1 MLIWNGSGRITLKEL
16 DEHIALLLKRIPES
30 PGVYQYFNTDG
41 QIIYVGKAKN
51 LHRRVNSY
59 FQKDQQTY
67 KTKQLVKH
75 IADIKYIVVNSEQ
88 DAFLLENNLIKQHQP
103 HYNILLKDGKSY
115 PSICITKEAFP
126 RIYKTRNI
134 DKRIGEYFGP
144 YSYSNVVDL
153 LLELIHKLYP
163 LRTCQMAITKDSIAK
178 NKHKVCLKYHL
189 GTCCGICENKVS
201 QDEYSN
207 WIRFAKQIIQG
218 NAQEIEKEL
227 QQQMLTLSD
236 QMKYEEAALVKE
248 KYELLERF
256 RSKTVITNTNAG
268 EIDVFGYAED
278 GDKVYISI
286 LHLNHGSIV
295 QGQTVEYRK
304 QMDEPKEEM
313 LAFGMQELREQLN
326 SQTKEVIVPFIP
338 DVIDENIHI
347 HVAISGDKKKLL
359 DLANRNV
366 EQYKQDRIKQ
376 NDKLNPEQRA
386 TRILGQLQ
394 SLLQLP
400 TLPVFIDSFDN
411 SNIQGSNPV
420 AGCVVFKKAK
430 PCKSEY
436 KRFQIKTVVGADD
449 YASMREVVRRRYQH
463 LIDDNQPLPNLI
475 IADGGIGQMH
485 AIREAVEDQLG
496 LNIPIAGLK
505 KDSHHRTQTLLYGFP
520 PAEIDMPVTSEVFR
534 FMTQIQDEVHRFA
547 ISYHKSKRSKAQI
560 KSQLDDIQ
568 GVGPAYKQKLLRHFG
583 SISKIKSA
591 TIDELTEIVGTSR
604 ASSIYEFFNSDLSL

>member
-1 MLIWNGSGRITLKEL
+1 MPNV
-16 DEHIALLLKRIPES
+16 DNHIALLLKRIPEN
-30 PGVYQYFNTDG
+30 PGVYQYFNEDG

-51 LHRRVNSY
+51 LHRRVSSY

-115 PSICITKEAFP
+115 PSICITKEAYP
-126 RIYKTRNI
+126 RIFKTRNI
-134 DKRIGEYFGP
+134 DKRVGEYFGP
-144 YSYSNVVDL
+144 YSYSNVVDI

-201 QDEYSN
+201 QEEYLS
-207 WIRFAKQIIQG
+207 WIQAAKQIIQG
-218 NAQEIEKEL
+218 NAHEIEKDL
-227 QQQMLTLSD
+227 QRQMMAFSEK
-236 QMKYEEAALVKE
+236 MEYEKAALVKE

-295 QGQTVEYRK
+295 KGQTVEYRK

-313 LAFGMQELREQLN
+313 LAFGMQELREQLD

-338 DVIDENIHI
+338 DVIDENLHI
-347 HVAISGDKKKLL
+347 HVAISGDKKRLL

-449 YASMREVVRRRYQH
+449 YASVREVVRRRYQH
-463 LIDDNQPLPNLI
+463 LIDENQPLPNLI

-496 LNIPIAGLK
+496 LQIPIAGLK

-520 PAEIDMPVTSEVFR
+520 PAEIDMPITSEVFR

-547 ISYHKSKRSKAQI
+547 ITYHKKQRSKAQI

-568 GVGPAYKQKLLRHFG
+568 GVGPAIKQKLLQHFG

-591 TIDELTEIVGTSR
+591 TIDELTKIVGTSR
-604 ASSIYEFFNSDLSL
+604 ASSIYEFFNGNLSL

>member
-1 MLIWNGSGRITLKEL
+1 MPNV
-16 DEHIALLLKRIPES
+16 DNHIALLLKRIPEN
-30 PGVYQYFNTDG
+30 PGVYQYFNKDG

-51 LHRRVNSY
+51 LHKRVNSY

-115 PSICITKEAFP
+115 PSICITKETYP
-126 RIYKTRNI
+126 RVFKTRNI

-144 YSYSNVVDL
+144 YSYGNSLDL
-153 LLELIHKLYP
+153 LLELIHKLFP
-163 LRTCQMAITKDSIAK
+163 LRTCHMPITKDGIDK
-178 NKHKVCLKYHL
+178 NKYKVCLKYHL

-201 QDEYSN
+201 AEEYN
-207 WIRFAKQIIQG
+207 QWINQAKKIIRG
-218 NAQEIEKEL
+218 DAQEIEKDLLRQMAEL
-227 QQQMLTLSD
+227 SE

-268 EIDVFGYAED
+268 EIDVFGYEED

-313 LAFGMQELREQLN
+313 LAFGMKELREQLG
-326 SQTKEVIVPFIP
+326 SRTSEVIVPFIP
-338 DVIDENIHI
+338 DVIDENLHIHI
-347 HVAISGDKKKLL
+347 ATSGDKKKLL

-394 SLLQLP
+394 TLLQLP

-463 LIDDNQPLPNLI
+463 LIDENQPLPNLI

-485 AIREAVEDQLG
+485 AIREAIEDQLG

-520 PAEIDMPVTSEVFR
+520 PAEIDMPITSEVFR

-604 ASSIYEFFNSDLSL
+604 ASRIYEFFNGNLSL